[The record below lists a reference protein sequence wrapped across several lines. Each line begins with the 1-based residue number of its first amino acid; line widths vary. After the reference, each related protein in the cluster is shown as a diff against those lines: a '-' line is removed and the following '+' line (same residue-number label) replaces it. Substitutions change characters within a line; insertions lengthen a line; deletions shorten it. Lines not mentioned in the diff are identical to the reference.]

1 VINLIKPRVCV
12 LLATFNG
19 AAFLE
24 EQLAS
29 ILGQIG
35 VDIEVFVRDDGS
47 SDGTLLILSS
57 WRERDCRVHL
67 VDDFEV
73 GATGSPTKSFF
84 RLFGNVTFTGFDFV
98 ALSDQDDIWLPSKIL
113 SLVRKLEQSGADGGS
128 SNLISYFSD
137 GRVKLLQKSGVQSPV
152 DYLFQGASAGCTYVL
167 RSRFAIKVAERF
179 GEASAISALPL
190 GASHDWLIY
199 ALCRGTGGHWVMEH
213 TPHILYRQHSR
224 NAYGAQA
231 GAVGLLS
238 RLRLARS
245 GWYFRQVLFLE
256 SVVPVTQ
263 RHRQIFLAVR
273 RLSAFDRMW
282 LALNCR
288 SFRRERRDA
297 FLLAVFLLLSRR
309 I

>member
-1 VINLIKPRVCV
+1 M
-12 LLATFNG
+12 LLSTFNG

-35 VDIEVFVRDDGS
+35 VEIEVFVRDDGS
-47 SDGTLLILSS
+47 SDGTLSILSL
-57 WRERDCRVHL
+57 WREQDARVHL
-67 VDDFEV
+67 VDDLEV
-73 GATGSPTKSFF
+73 GATASPTKSFF
-84 RLFGNVTFTGFDFV
+84 RLFGSVSFAGFDFV
-98 ALSDQDDIWLPSKIL
+98 ALSDQDDVWLPSKIL
-113 SLVRKLEQSGADGGS
+113 SLVRKIEESGADGGS
-128 SNLISYFSD
+128 SNLISYFAD
-137 GRVKLLQKSGVQSPV
+137 GRMMLLEKSGLQSPV

-167 RSRFAIKVAERF
+167 RSRFAIKVAAKF
-179 GEASAISALPL
+179 GAPSAISALPPR
-190 GASHDWLIY
+190 ASHDWLIY
-199 ALCRGTGGHWVMEH
+199 ALCRGAGGHWVMQH
-213 TPHILYRQHSR
+213 TPHILYRQHSQ

-238 RLRLARS
+238 RLRLAWS

-263 RHRQIFLAVR
+263 RHQQIFLAVR
-273 RLSAFDRMW
+273 RLSAFDRIW
-282 LALNCR
+282 LVLNCG